1 MAGHPNP
8 VETQECPPKTPLW
21 GDYVATPLY
30 EALAIWADTFVL
42 VNVFLTLTDL

>member
-1 MAGHPNP
+1 MAGHPESLDAGVSSETP
-8 VETQECPPKTPLW
+8 VW
-21 GDYVATPLY
+21 GDYDRHNLY